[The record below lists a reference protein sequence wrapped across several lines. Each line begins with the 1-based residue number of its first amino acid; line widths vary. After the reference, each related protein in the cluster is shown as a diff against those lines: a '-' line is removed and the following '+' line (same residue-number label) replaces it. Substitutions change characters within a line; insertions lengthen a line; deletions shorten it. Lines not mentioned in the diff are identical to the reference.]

1 MARGIRVAKILG
13 IQISVD
19 YTWFIVFIF
28 FAWSLS
34 SGYFPFKSPGYGRLI
49 YVLMGA
55 SSALLLFLC
64 VLIHEL
70 SHSYTA
76 NRLGLNVSNITLFIF
91 GGLASLEN
99 DPEKA
104 STEFKIAIA
113 GPVASGLLAALF
125 WGLSAA
131 LAGQAPEP
139 MLQVLKYL
147 SFINILLFAFNM
159 VPGFPLDGGRVL
171 RAVWWA
177 WSGDKQKATMVAS
190 AIGKGFAFFLI
201 ITGVMQLFT
210 GNFTGGLWSIL
221 IGVFLQQAAE
231 GEYHHLLIRKS
242 LENVK
247 VAHMMSRDVVAVDGT
262 ITIRDAIEEFF
273 LKHHFTSFPVMSGG
287 SVVGILTLKATKAVE
302 KDKWDATA
310 AGEIMHRLSAN
321 DFLKPEDS
329 AYDALARIIK
339 SAAGRL
345 PVVEKGVLVGIL
357 SRKDL
362 MRIIEIKSGFHKD

>member
-1 MARGIRVAKILG
+1 MVRGIRIAKILG
-13 IQISVD
+13 IQIFID

-34 SGYFPFKSPGYGRLI
+34 SGYFPFKSPGYGRLT

-55 SSALLLFLC
+55 TSSLLLFLC

-76 NRLGLNVSNITLFIF
+76 NRLGLNVSSITLFIF
-91 GGLASLEN
+91 GGIAALEN

-104 STEFKIAIA
+104 SIEFKTAIA
-113 GPVASGLLAALF
+113 GPIASGLLAVIF
-125 WGLSAA
+125 RGVSMA

-139 MLQVLKYL
+139 ALQVLEYL
-147 SFINILLFAFNM
+147 SFINLLLFAFNM

-171 RAVWWA
+171 RALWWA

-210 GNFTGGLWSIL
+210 GNLTGGLWSIL
-221 IGVFLQQAAE
+221 IGVFLQQAA
-231 GEYHHLLIRKS
+231 GNEYQHLLLKKS
-242 LENVK
+242 LDNVR
-247 VAHMMSRDVVAVDGT
+247 VAQMMSRDVVTIDGT
-262 ITIRDAIEEFF
+262 ITINDAVEEFF
-273 LKHHFTSFPVMSGG
+273 LKHHFTSFPVISGG
-287 SVVGILTLKATKAVE
+287 AVIGIVTLKAIRAVE
-302 KDKWDATA
+302 RDKRGVTIVGD
-310 AGEIMHRLSAN
+310 IMHRLSRE
-321 DFLKPEDS
+321 DMLKQEDP

-339 SAAGRL
+339 SEAGRL

-357 SRKDL
+357 SRKDI
-362 MRIIEIKSGFHKD
+362 MRIIELRAGFHKD